1 MKKENKEPL
10 KINEKEPR
18 GFLVAIGGNEDK
30 EYDLEILTT
39 LVSLVDSDCPKIE
52 VITTA
57 TSLPKETGQDYVDAF
72 SKKGKSSVGILNI
85 ADREDAS
92 SNKFLKR
99 IKTADIIFFTGG
111 DQLRLT
117 SILGGS
123 PVIEEIKRR
132 YKEEFCIIA
141 GTSAGAAAMSR
152 TMIYGG
158 ESHEAHQK
166 GSVKLGEGIGFID
179 NIVIDTHFVERG
191 RFSRLMHVVCLNPA
205 NLGIGLGEDTG
216 IIIEKGHIIKA
227 IGAGLVVIFDGL
239 NLKYSNVA
247 DIKFDEA
254 IAMEHLLVHTIVD
267 GHGYD
272 IKERKYMRSGD
283 FSEVLITNK

>member
-1 MKKENKEPL
+1 MKKDNKEPL

-39 LVSLVDSDCPKIE
+39 LLSLVDSDCPKIE

-57 TSLPKETGQDYVDAF
+57 TSLPIETGQEYVDAF

-85 ADREDAS
+85 ADREGAS
-92 SNKFLKR
+92 NQKFLKR
-99 IKTADIIFFTGG
+99 IKTADIIFFAGG

-132 YKEEFCIIA
+132 YREELCIIA

-158 ESHEAHQK
+158 DSSEAHQK
-166 GSVKLGEGIGFID
+166 GSVKIGEGIGFID

-191 RFSRLMHVVCLNPA
+191 RFNRLTHVVCLNPA

-216 IIIEKGHIIKA
+216 IIIEKGHIVKA

-247 DIKFDEA
+247 DIKFEEA

-267 GHGYD
+267 GHGFD
-272 IKERKYMRSGD
+272 IKTRKYIRPGD
-283 FSEVLITNK
+283 LS